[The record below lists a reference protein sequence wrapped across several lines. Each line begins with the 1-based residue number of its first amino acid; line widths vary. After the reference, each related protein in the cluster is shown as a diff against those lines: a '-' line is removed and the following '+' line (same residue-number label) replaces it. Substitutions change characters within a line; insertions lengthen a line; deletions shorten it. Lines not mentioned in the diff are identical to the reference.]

1 MERKIYKQLDIDTF
15 NKVALELS
23 KKKKESQPII
33 MCFPLQECIDRD
45 SKRPNPIGEEVIRK
59 TYEKYKDIIEGDK

>member
-33 MCFPLQECIDRD
+33 MCFPLNPRGARELQEA
-45 SKRPNPIGEEVIRK
+45 
-59 TYEKYKDIIEGDK
+59 IINVLTGKNYDTNK

>member
-15 NKVALELS
+15 NKVSLELS

-33 MCFPLQECIDRD
+33 MCFPLNPRGARELQEA
-45 SKRPNPIGEEVIRK
+45 
-59 TYEKYKDIIEGDK
+59 IINVLTGKNYDTNK

>member
-1 MERKIYKQLDIDTF
+1 MGRKIYKQLDIDTF

-33 MCFPLQECIDRD
+33 MCFPLNPRGTRELQEAIINVLTDRNYD
-45 SKRPNPIGEEVIRK
+45 TNK
-59 TYEKYKDIIEGDK
+59 

>member
-23 KKKKESQPII
+23 KKKKESQTVI
-33 MCFPLQECIDRD
+33 MYFPLNPRDVRELQEA
-45 SKRPNPIGEEVIRK
+45 
-59 TYEKYKDIIEGDK
+59 IINVLTGKNYDTNK

>member
-15 NKVALELS
+15 NKVALGLS

-33 MCFPLQECIDRD
+33 MCFPLNPRGARELQEA
-45 SKRPNPIGEEVIRK
+45 
-59 TYEKYKDIIEGDK
+59 IINVLTGRNYDTNK